1 MGRYV
6 FKRFCQMLIV
16 MFFITLFTFFL
27 VSMVP
32 GDPVYAM
39 LGEEVPPELYDQVYH
54 ELGLD
59 LPIFQRYLSWLAGV
73 FTGDMG
79 TSYQFHESVAYLLG
93 ERVPITLYLA
103 FLAFFISIPLGILF
117 GVLSAVL
124 RGKAADNVV
133 TMFANIVSA
142 LPQFWLAILLMYV
155 LSMQLGLLPSYGFTW
170 PTENFGMSVA
180 QTIMP
185 VICLA
190 LGSVASTTRQT
201 RSSMLEVIRQDYV
214 RTARSKGL
222 KEKTIVFIH
231 ALKNALIPV
240 VTIMG
245 NRLTTMIGGAMF
257 VESVFSIP
265 GLGSLMVKAITSRDI
280 EVVQGCVLVTALV
293 VCVINLAVD
302 IMYAVIDPR
311 IRVESD

>member
-6 FKRFCQMLIV
+6 AKRVGQMFIV
-16 MFFITLFTFFL
+16 MFIITLFTFLL
-27 VSMVP
+27 VSWIP

-39 LGEEVPPELYDQVYH
+39 LGEEVSPEQYQQVYV

-59 LPIFQRYLSWLAGV
+59 KPIFERYVSWLGGV
-73 FTGDMG
+73 LTGDFG
-79 TSYQFHESVAYLLG
+79 TSYQFHESVNILLA
-93 ERVPITLYLA
+93 ERVPITLYLSFAA
-103 FLAFFISIPLGILF
+103 FLISIPLGILF
-117 GVLSAVL
+117 GVLSAVF

-133 TMFANIVSA
+133 TMFANVVSA

-155 LSMQLGLLPSYGFTW
+155 LSMQLGLLPSFGFTW
-170 PTENFGMSVA
+170 PTDNFARSMA
-180 QTIMP
+180 QGFMP
-185 VICLA
+185 ILCLA

-222 KEKTIVFIH
+222 REKKIVFVH

-245 NRLTTMIGGAMF
+245 VRLTTMLGGAMF

-280 EVVQGCVLVTALV
+280 EVVQACVLVTALV
-293 VCVINLAVD
+293 TCLINLIAD
-302 IMYAVIDPR
+302 ILYAVVDPR
-311 IRVESD
+311 IRVNSK

>member
-1 MGRYV
+1 
-6 FKRFCQMLIV
+6 
-16 MFFITLFTFFL
+16 
-27 VSMVP
+27 
-32 GDPVYAM
+32 
-39 LGEEVPPELYDQVYH
+39 
-54 ELGLD
+54 
-59 LPIFQRYLSWLAGV
+59 
-73 FTGDMG
+73 
-79 TSYQFHESVAYLLG
+79 
-93 ERVPITLYLA
+93 
-103 FLAFFISIPLGILF
+103 
-117 GVLSAVL
+117 
-124 RGKAADNVV
+124 
-133 TMFANIVSA
+133 
-142 LPQFWLAILLMYV
+142 MYV
-155 LSMQLGLLPSYGFTW
+155 LSMQLGLLPSFGFTW
-170 PTENFGMSVA
+170 PSENLGVSVA

-185 VICLA
+185 VVCLA

-240 VTIMG
+240 ITIMG

-293 VCVINLAVD
+293 VCVINLVVD